1 MHPHSKNTVPTYHLS
16 IFKALPSFGFYI
28 FEMDDF
34 YKNYPFLKEKHAFDF
49 YSIMYFQNGNGTLEI
64 EQERFQISDKTL
76 FLISPNQKQLLVQNA
91 EIKGFVILFI
101 QDFYVEEFELT
112 RLLKVFISSL
122 LSSKN
127 RISPA
132 IELDKN
138 STEIEM
144 IISLLFAEY
153 LKYDKTISNSILRSY
168 LNSLLLKIN
177 QIKQQIYPSD
187 FDYNNEIIV
196 KFSQLLENNFFEH
209 QEVEFYAKT
218 LKISEANLNKLTNS
232 YFESGVKKLI
242 QNRLMIEAR
251 KLLSH
256 TNLTIAEISIKLN
269 FSDNSYF
276 NKVFIKNHKITP
288 GQFRMFHQKHTTN
301 R

>member
-1 MHPHSKNTVPTYHLS
+1 MHPHSRNTIPTYHLS
-16 IFKALPSFGFYI
+16 IFKALNSFGFYI
-28 FEMDDF
+28 FEIADF
-34 YKNYPFLKEKHAFDF
+34 YKNYPFLREKHAFDF
-49 YSIMYFQNGNGTLEI
+49 YSIMYFQSGNGTLEI
-64 EQERFQISDKTL
+64 EQEKFQITDKTL
-76 FLISPNQKQLLVQNA
+76 FLISPNQKQLLVQNT

-112 RLLKVFISSL
+112 RLLKVFISTF

-196 KFSQLLENNFFEH
+196 KFSQLLENNFIEF
-209 QEVEFYAKT
+209 QEIDFYAKK
-218 LKISEANLNKLTNS
+218 LKISQVNLNKLCNL
-232 YFESGVKKLI
+232 YFENSVKKLI

-251 KLLSH
+251 KFLSH
-256 TNLTIAEISIKLN
+256 TNLTISEISIKLN

-301 R
+301 